1 VGKSERPIYVTQ
13 PFLPELPEFLPYLE
27 RIWASHYL
35 TNAGPFHQE
44 FEEALARHL
53 GVKYVSVFSNGTL
66 ALLTALQALRIV
78 GEVITTP
85 FSFVATSH
93 VLTWNRVRP
102 IFADIDPV
110 TFNLDPKKIEVA
122 ITPET
127 TAILPV
133 HVYGTPCNVDRIAEI
148 AAERNLRV
156 IYDAAHAF
164 DVKYRN
170 RSLMDYGD
178 LSILSFHATKVFN
191 TFEGGAIVSHTPE
204 MKLRIDRL
212 KNFGF
217 VDEVTVIEP
226 GINAK
231 MNEFQAALGLLQLKH
246 VGAAIA
252 ARQSVHALYSKLL
265 SSCKGIVVPQPLADT
280 QHNYAYFPVLVQ
292 DGYRMSR
299 DALYDHLR
307 ENGVIARRYFYPLIS
322 DFPMYRHLGSAAPE
336 NLETARRVASQVIC
350 LPIYPALE
358 PAQVERICSLIV
370 SQ

>member
-1 VGKSERPIYVTQ
+1 
-13 PFLPELPEFLPYLE
+13 
-27 RIWASHYL
+27 
-35 TNAGPFHQE
+35 
-44 FEEALARHL
+44 
-53 GVKYVSVFSNGTL
+53 
-66 ALLTALQALRIV
+66 
-78 GEVITTP
+78 
-85 FSFVATSH
+85 
-93 VLTWNRVRP
+93 
-102 IFADIDPV
+102 
-110 TFNLDPKKIEVA
+110 
-122 ITPET
+122 
-127 TAILPV
+127 
-133 HVYGTPCNVDRIAEI
+133 
-148 AAERNLRV
+148 
-156 IYDAAHAF
+156 
-164 DVKYRN
+164 
-170 RSLMDYGD
+170 
-178 LSILSFHATKVFN
+178 
-191 TFEGGAIVSHTPE
+191 
-204 MKLRIDRL
+204 MKLRMDGL